1 MPSSHKKVTNII
13 SGIDIPNPEIVNE
26 NDGVHA
32 SNALALLTHTHA
44 HMECLGG

>member
-32 SNALALLTHTHA
+32 SNALALLTLMPTWNV
-44 HMECLGG
+44 LVIS